1 MNFSEI
7 LQTLPPVE
15 HLSGLELQDA
25 GGQTVHHIPAVA
37 GKLGSLRIYHALA
50 LRFDGVLTEA
60 AVAQGL
66 QWFAEHVETARREP
80 GSHPNID
87 LLLRPGVGRLGWR
100 LHPQPR

>member
-7 LQTLPPVE
+7 LQTLPSID
-15 HLSGLELQDA
+15 HLSGLDVLDA
-25 GGQTVHHIPAVA
+25 SGQAVHHIPAVA
-37 GKLGSLRIYHALA
+37 GKLGSLRIYQALA
-50 LRFDGVLTEA
+50 LRFDGNLTEE

-66 QWFAEHVETARREP
+66 QWFAEHVEAARREP

-87 LLLRPGVGRLGWR
+87 LLLRSGVGQLGWR